1 MDFVTDYF
9 RPQEANIEVLSKT
22 QSIIKLEPFEPEFGL
37 TLGNALRRIL
47 LSSMPGCAI
56 HSCEIDG
63 VVHEYS
69 TKEGL
74 QEDILILLLNLK
86 KVAVSIVN
94 QTVSDSVLE
103 LRVND
108 ESCLSTTG
116 RECKMDYV
124 GPITAGDII
133 CPEGTEIL
141 NPDLVICHITSRVP
155 FIMKLHVN
163 RGRGFDRAAMR
174 SHQENEERFVGRLMV
189 DATYSPVVN
198 VAYSIEKISQLNDR
212 DDLERLVI
220 NLETDGTISPS
231 DALKCA
237 ATIFHEQLDSF
248 IDIHSVAELEAPIV
262 EEPKIDPKLM
272 KPVEDL
278 ELTVRSA
285 NCLKAEGIK
294 YIGDLVQKT
303 EVELLKTP
311 NLGKKS
317 LTEIKDVLAREG
329 LSLGMRLEC
338 WPPAELQI
346 EDAPII
352 SRL

>member
-1 MDFVTDYF
+1 MNWILKYIDKIKPKYSKGGKFGWLHSTFEAFESFASVPATVTKS
-9 RPQEANIEVLSKT
+9 RT
-22 QSIIKLEPFEPEFGL
+22 QIRDCVDLKRVMITVVVALLPPLFFGMWNTGDQHSLAFGL
-37 TLGNALRRIL
+37 DWGFW
-47 LSSMPGCAI
+47 M
-56 HSCEIDG
+56 
-63 VVHEYS
+63 
-69 TKEGL
+69 
-74 QEDILILLLNLK
+74 
-86 KVAVSIVN
+86 KVW
-94 QTVSDSVLE
+94 
-103 LRVND
+103 
-108 ESCLSTTG
+108 
-116 RECKMDYV
+116 
-124 GPITAGDII
+124 
-133 CPEGTEIL
+133 
-141 NPDLVICHITSRVP
+141 LVICHITSRVP